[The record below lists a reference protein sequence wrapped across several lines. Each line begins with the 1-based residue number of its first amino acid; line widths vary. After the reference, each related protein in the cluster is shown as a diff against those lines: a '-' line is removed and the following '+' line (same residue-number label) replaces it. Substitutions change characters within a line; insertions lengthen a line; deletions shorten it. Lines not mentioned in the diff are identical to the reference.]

1 MFQGKPT
8 FNRKHLQFL
17 SSWCRAGHCKGQRA
31 LIGAGGD
38 AGVAGGATGS
48 DTTAL
53 GCDFERDLGCGSE
66 SGSANVTFFSETSR
80 SCKHWNELESGMDEG
95 GNEVGGQAGKRLD
108 GSEGSGESKSGEISL
123 AVSWTSSCGRL
134 GDGSAKTITCLAR
147 KLGVLHSTAGSETTE
162 SRSAEADCF
171 AGGSD

>member
-1 MFQGKPT
+1 MQSGPLQG
-8 FNRKHLQFL
+8 L
-17 SSWCRAGHCKGQRA
+17 KGQRA

-53 GCDFERDLGCGSE
+53 GCDFERDWECGSE
-66 SGSANVTFFSETSR
+66 SGSSNVTFFSEASR

-95 GNEVGGQAGKRLD
+95 GNEVGGQAGKSLN

-123 AVSWTSSCGRL
+123 AVKMMVKFNNTSKRERKERGERGR
-134 GDGSAKTITCLAR
+134 
-147 KLGVLHSTAGSETTE
+147 
-162 SRSAEADCF
+162 
-171 AGGSD
+171 